1 MAYKS
6 EMNMKVPI
14 EEALASPSELQD
26 FEYSEGQIVEHKE
39 EGAGV
44 IAAII
49 TSNTEWYP
57 DPSDDDSKVKVEAS
71 EEDPVYIVAL
81 VDGGS
86 VPAEPSDLESG
97 PDELPGDGAEP
108 DLDEADETEQAMA
121 PVYSYMDDPYD
132 YAELQEAKKRVIH
145 EEYAEELAEHMDSAE
160 LSLYDMGRLDLEELL
175 NIPGVDDPE
184 VGFASDPEGW
194 TRKSYLQ
201 AWATVGAT
209 WRSCYARMLRHFG
222 SRMSK
227 RWCAALKDEVLG
239 TERWRNRF

>member
-1 MAYKS
+1 MEY
-6 EMNMKVPI
+6 VPI
-14 EEALASPSELQD
+14 EQALATPSELQELD
-26 FEYSEGQIVEHKE
+26 FEEGQIVEHKE
-39 EGAGV
+39 EGPGV

-49 TSNTEWYP
+49 TSNTEWFP
-57 DPSDDDSKVKVEAS
+57 DPSDDDSEVSIEAS

-81 VDGGS
+81 NDGGS
-86 VPAEPSDLESG
+86 VPAEASDLEDG
-97 PDELPGDGAEP
+97 PDELPGEGSEP
-108 DLDEADETEQAMA
+108 NLDEGDNAELSLEGMA

-132 YAELQEAKKRVIH
+132 YEELQEAKKKLIH
-145 EEYAEELAEHMDSAE
+145 ERHAKELSEHMQSAE
-160 LSLYDMGRLDLEELL
+160 LSLYDMGELSVEELL

-184 VGFASDPEGW
+184 VGFASDPDGW

-227 RWCAALKDEVLG
+227 RWCSALKDEVLG

>member
-1 MAYKS
+1 
-6 EMNMKVPI
+6 MKYVPI

-26 FEYSEGQIVEHKE
+26 FEYEEGQIVEHESK
-39 EGAGV
+39 GSGV

-57 DPSDDDSKVKVEAS
+57 EPGNDDSKVQIEAS
-71 EEDPVYIVAL
+71 EEDPVYIIAL
-81 VDGGS
+81 MEGGS
-86 VPAEPSDLESG
+86 IPAEPEDFSEG
-97 PDELPGDGAEP
+97 PDELPGEGESP
-108 DLDEADETEQAMA
+108 DLDEEADETEMNMA

-132 YAELQEAKKRVIH
+132 YEELQEAKKKLIH
-145 EEYAEELAEHMDSAE
+145 EEYAEELSEHMEAEE
-160 LSLYDMGRLDLEELL
+160 LSLYDMGDMDLAELL
-175 NIPGVDDPE
+175 NVPGVDDPE

-222 SRMSK
+222 PRMSK
-227 RWCAALKDEVLG
+227 RWCSALKDEVLG